1 MKGIIYHEYGLY
13 TGFTRA
19 PDYGRPYSTGVATCK
34 NPARD
39 IAKGDKPLLSGAP
52 APIQSR
58 EPGAAKQHLNPN
70 GGDVRSNPSASSR
83 HLPY

>member
-1 MKGIIYHEYGLY
+1 MNMVY
-13 TGFTRA
+13 TR
-19 PDYGRPYSTGVATCK
+19 DSRGRPIMGAPTARELPRVKIRRATSPTGDE
-34 NPARD
+34 P
-39 IAKGDKPLLSGAP
+39 PSGAP